1 MVDTSDL
8 GESEYLKFTV
18 ALERVAVMLRRVGP
32 ARDLSLASAS
42 VLQLLDQAPVARP
55 YRLTEL
61 AVEQCVTQPAMT
73 QLVSRLE
80 REGLA
85 RRCADPGDRRVVIVR
100 ITQEGQDLLRE
111 RRDARAAALGT
122 LLAGLCEDD
131 RRAIEAALP
140 ALERLALAASGG
152 V

>member
-61 AVEQCVTQPAMT
+61 AV
-73 QLVSRLE
+73 
-80 REGLA
+80 
-85 RRCADPGDRRVVIVR
+85 
-100 ITQEGQDLLRE
+100 
-111 RRDARAAALGT
+111 
-122 LLAGLCEDD
+122 
-131 RRAIEAALP
+131 
-140 ALERLALAASGG
+140 
-152 V
+152 